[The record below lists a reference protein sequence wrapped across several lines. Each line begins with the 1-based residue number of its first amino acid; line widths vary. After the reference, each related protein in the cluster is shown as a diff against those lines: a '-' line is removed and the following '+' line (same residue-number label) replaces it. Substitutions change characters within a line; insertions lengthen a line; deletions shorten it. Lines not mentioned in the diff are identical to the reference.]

1 MEDFNISRR
10 TIQTIYKAV
19 RFFGEGAWNENA
31 RLKAD
36 GERRILKRFPPT
48 AQINWT
54 DWKQRSDVF
63 SNETVGG
70 ILGRGP
76 RQRQLSEPGNE
87 ANNERGERGDNVG
100 EQLLLSQPP
109 PRRLLLLLVPDR
121 TGLALF
127 DLPDA
132 QTFELPAPGAPLSP
146 SCHLASHLLGKSSLA
161 VNWQRSV
168 AALLR

>member
-63 SNETVGG
+63 SNE
-70 ILGRGP
+70 
-76 RQRQLSEPGNE
+76 N
-87 ANNERGERGDNVG
+87 
-100 EQLLLSQPP
+100 
-109 PRRLLLLLVPDR
+109 
-121 TGLALF
+121 
-127 DLPDA
+127 
-132 QTFELPAPGAPLSP
+132 
-146 SCHLASHLLGKSSLA
+146 
-161 VNWQRSV
+161 
-168 AALLR
+168 

>member
-87 ANNERGERGDNVG
+87 ANNERGERGELRNVVAKYPF
-100 EQLLLSQPP
+100 ERFAQISRDPAEFWSW
-109 PRRLLLLLVPDR
+109 RLF
-121 TGLALF
+121 A
-127 DLPDA
+127 
-132 QTFELPAPGAPLSP
+132 FELRSRQGCLR
-146 SCHLASHLLGKSSLA
+146 GRWSLA
-161 VNWQRSV
+161 EVAGRAAISCRSRDDP
-168 AALLR
+168 AAAN